1 MLISED
7 EELTFI
13 KDDKDTLEI
22 MKRKLGYLVRLLIY
36 IKKTVTEQ
44 VVFISSKKYLEKVAQ
59 DMEHGRL
66 NIYTKMERKML
77 SDIRDLKKR
86 KIDISTIEIKD
97 MKRTMQFSRF
107 SKVITAYLRLITEIM
122 VSYSD
127 SVCYILMLVSM
138 MKNAGLISIMYPL
151 VVFGYALMEEVNP
164 KKKVWYILMIY
175 TELLILSK
183 FIFQL
188 SFWDAFFLP

>member
-1 MLISED
+1 MLLISED

-36 IKKTVTEQ
+36 IKKSVTEQ

-188 SFWDAFFLP
+188 SFWDAFF

>member
-36 IKKTVTEQ
+36 IKKSVTEQ

>member
-1 MLISED
+1 
-7 EELTFI
+7 
-13 KDDKDTLEI
+13 
-22 MKRKLGYLVRLLIY
+22 
-36 IKKTVTEQ
+36 
-44 VVFISSKKYLEKVAQ
+44 
-59 DMEHGRL
+59 
-66 NIYTKMERKML
+66 
-77 SDIRDLKKR
+77 
-86 KIDISTIEIKD
+86 
-97 MKRTMQFSRF
+97 
-107 SKVITAYLRLITEIM
+107 M

-188 SFWDAFFLP
+188 SFWDAFF

>member
-36 IKKTVTEQ
+36 IKKSVTEQ

-188 SFWDAFFLP
+188 SFWDAFF

>member
-1 MLISED
+1 
-7 EELTFI
+7 
-13 KDDKDTLEI
+13 
-22 MKRKLGYLVRLLIY
+22 
-36 IKKTVTEQ
+36 
-44 VVFISSKKYLEKVAQ
+44 
-59 DMEHGRL
+59 MEHGRL